1 MGLLGK
7 VLLLIVIGVGAGMP
21 AWAESPAPLPVD
33 LHIAQDSS
41 SYRISGVRYLVT
53 GPEVSLAQ
61 VMSSAAADEWPLYGN
76 SVGRQL
82 TLDQVLW
89 VTFTVVADQTLDED
103 WWLRIRL
110 GALQSVTVHTYNTIT
125 QDLWQSRAVGMLHPV
140 ENRYKPS
147 RHLAFPLALPEQQPV
162 QVFMAIQAPNL
173 VALPLEIVSEKHF
186 GEDSNLELLVL
197 SMVLGA
203 MAVMSLYNLMLY
215 LVLRDR
221 PYLFYCTYVGYAL
234 LFLAGATGI
243 GPYYLW
249 PGQPWLLEHG
259 TLTFACLA
267 FLSATLFVRTFLELH
282 RYSPLLLH
290 TNTVLQGIWAM
301 LAVIFMFANTPELF
315 AVLAVMSI
323 GTSLIGLGTALYIAL
338 KRSIPAMI
346 FSVAWSALFLG
357 TLIFSL
363 MLAGVLPFNFYTAYA
378 QIFGMVVE
386 LVLLSFALA
395 YRIRLDQ
402 ASREQAQAESLN
414 MAVRV
419 IKERTQR
426 LDAQKQMLELQQN
439 LNEQL
444 ETQVAQRTRQY
455 EEAMDKLEDANSN
468 LLRLSMTDPL
478 SKVSNRRS
486 FDEIVVKECRRAY
499 RTQQPMAVI
508 LLDIDHFK
516 AINDTYG
523 HGVGD
528 HCIRQVAQA
537 LDRVVSRAGDL
548 LARYG
553 GEEFVYVLPAT
564 TETQALAV
572 AERSRELVE
581 ALSISR
587 EGIGLSLTISAG
599 VAAWVPAAEEDYT
612 DLIATADKALY
623 RAKAAGR
630 NRVKALSRKT
640 CDGIGAPQG
649 LAAQ

>member
-1 MGLLGK
+1 MCLLRRILFL
-7 VLLLIVIGVGAGMP
+7 VVMCFGV
-21 AWAESPAPLPVD
+21 WAPSLADRQIEPLVD
-33 LHIAQDSS
+33 VHITHEVT
-41 SYRISGVRYLVT
+41 SYRVGGVHYHVT
-53 GPEVSLAQ
+53 DRGSSLPEI
-61 VMSSAAADEWPLYGN
+61 MSAAATSEWPLYHN

-82 TLDQVLW
+82 EAGQVLW
-89 VTFTVVADQTLDED
+89 VTFTVIADEPLIED

-110 GALQSVTVHTYNTIT
+110 GTLQSVTVHTYNTVT
-125 QDLWQSRAVGMLHPV
+125 RDAWHSRPVGMAHPA

-147 RHLAFPLALPEQQPV
+147 RHLAFPLVTPAQQPV

-173 VALPLEIVSEKHF
+173 VALPLEIVNDDNF

-221 PYLFYCTYVGYAL
+221 PYLFYCTYVGYAV
-234 LFLAGATGI
+234 LFLAGATGL

-249 PGQPWLLEHG
+249 PGHSWMSEHG

-267 FLSATLFVRTFLELH
+267 FLSATLFVRTFLELR

-290 TNTVLQGIWAM
+290 TNTVLQGIWVV
-301 LAVIFMFANTPELF
+301 LAVTFMFANSAALF

-323 GTSLIGLGTALYIAL
+323 VTSLVGIGTAIYIAL
-338 KRSIPAMI
+338 KRSIPAII
-346 FSVAWSALFLG
+346 FCVAWAALCIG

-363 MLAGVLPFNFYTAYA
+363 MLAGVLPFSFFTAYA
-378 QIFGMVVE
+378 QIFGMVAE

-402 ASREQAQAESLN
+402 RSREQAQAESLS
-414 MAVRV
+414 MAVRA

-426 LDAQKQMLELQQN
+426 LAAQKQMLDLQQS
-439 LNEQL
+439 LNERL
-444 ETQVAQRTRQY
+444 ETQVTLRTQQY
-455 EEAMDKLEDANSN
+455 EEAMDKLEEANSN

-486 FDEIVVKECRRAY
+486 FDQIVVKECRRAY
-499 RTQQPMAVI
+499 RTQQPLAIV

-523 HGVGD
+523 HGTGD
-528 HCIRQVAQA
+528 HCIRQVAAA
-537 LDRVVSRAGDL
+537 LSRVASRAGDL

-564 TETQALAV
+564 SEEQALAV
-572 AERSRELVE
+572 AERSRMAVE
-581 ALSISR
+581 SLNII
-587 EGIGLSLTISAG
+587 EGDINLSLTISAG
-599 VAAWVPAAEEDYT
+599 VAAWVPASEDDYH
-612 DLIATADKALY
+612 DLIVTADKALY
-623 RAKAAGR
+623 QAKAAGR
-630 NRVKALSRKT
+630 NRVKALYRSSIKEN
-640 CDGIGAPQG
+640 ALPS
-649 LAAQ
+649 